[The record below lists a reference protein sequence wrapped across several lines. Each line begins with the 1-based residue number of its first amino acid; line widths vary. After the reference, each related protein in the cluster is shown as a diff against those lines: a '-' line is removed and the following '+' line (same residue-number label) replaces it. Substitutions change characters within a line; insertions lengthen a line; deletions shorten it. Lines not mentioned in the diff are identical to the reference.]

1 MIRKLFPHVLKGI
14 FNSICHISHMNTS
27 THLLESFFVSFC
39 GSTGATVSCFSS
51 GFDLSCCCAAL
62 EDDWGASSSF
72 TGFSGFSE
80 VVKKNNYSV
89 NIFKSNNYCS
99 SFWVTF
105 VCRKTACTSINVETL
120 KYKLN
125 YSQQN
130 TENIRSRQQKKLWRG
145 IHVFQVK
152 LNILIFNQKGFH
164 FASDHFKWALAEK
177 MAGFLD
183 RVHKWLLLYSL
194 YIQNLTLYARQNRFC
209 WLQPA
214 ALWYFFKNLLAH
226 SLIIFHHGEEH
237 IQLWCFY

>member
-105 VCRKTACTSINVETL
+105 VCRKTACTSINVETWFKIQTQL
-120 KYKLN
+120 LTTKHWKH
-125 YSQQN
+125 QI
-130 TENIRSRQQKKLWRG
+130 TAAKKKVVTW
-145 IHVFQVK
+145 H
-152 LNILIFNQKGFH
+152 
-164 FASDHFKWALAEK
+164 
-177 MAGFLD
+177 
-183 RVHKWLLLYSL
+183 
-194 YIQNLTLYARQNRFC
+194 
-209 WLQPA
+209 P
-214 ALWYFFKNLLAH
+214 
-226 SLIIFHHGEEH
+226 
-237 IQLWCFY
+237 CFPSKTYR